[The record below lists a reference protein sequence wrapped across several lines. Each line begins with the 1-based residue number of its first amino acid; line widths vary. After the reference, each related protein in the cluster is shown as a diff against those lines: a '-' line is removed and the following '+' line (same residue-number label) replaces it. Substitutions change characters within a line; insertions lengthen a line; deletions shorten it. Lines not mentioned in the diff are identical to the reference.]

1 MSSVVKALIGVL
13 LLVVL
18 LCGYYLYKAGGDVT
32 LAKAVM
38 SYEITEFFGGL
49 GPKDSTSDQYAE
61 LADAP
66 INQPIATTDETMFR
80 EGNRFSDYKKEGTD
94 EQVEIRANP

>member
-1 MSSVVKALIGVL
+1 MSSAVKALIGIL
-13 LLVVL
+13 LLFFL

-49 GPKDSTSDQYAE
+49 GPQDSTSDQYAE
-61 LADAP
+61 LAEATAEP
-66 INQPIATTDETMFR
+66 VQPSGESMYR

>member
-1 MSSVVKALIGVL
+1 MSSAVKALIGVL

-49 GPKDSTSDQYAE
+49 GPQDSTSDQYAE
-61 LADAP
+61 LAAVQTP
-66 INQPIATTDETMFR
+66 EPSAASDETMFR